1 MLIDFHQC
9 VTMSTYPVIFSST
22 LFNSLLNYYCGGL
35 LDLSGLLNCCWIN
48 VYFVSSMTTM
58 AVKNGLKIS
67 D

>member
-1 MLIDFHQC
+1 
-9 VTMSTYPVIFSST
+9 MSASNKNQSKALY
-22 LFNSLLNYYCGGL
+22 LLE
-35 LDLSGLLNCCWIN
+35 NCCWIN